1 MSFKKVQ
8 GAGSFSGKLSRGS
21 SVDPE
26 TDFVSSNSSVSERD
40 FVIGIQARKGFCG
53 VPNQIKLFPVSPS

>member
-8 GAGSFSGKLSRGS
+8 GAGSFPGRLNKGS
-21 SVDPE
+21 STESE
-26 TDFVSSNSSVSERD
+26 TDLVRSYGSVSERD
-40 FVIGIQARKGFCG
+40 FVIGIQERKGFCG